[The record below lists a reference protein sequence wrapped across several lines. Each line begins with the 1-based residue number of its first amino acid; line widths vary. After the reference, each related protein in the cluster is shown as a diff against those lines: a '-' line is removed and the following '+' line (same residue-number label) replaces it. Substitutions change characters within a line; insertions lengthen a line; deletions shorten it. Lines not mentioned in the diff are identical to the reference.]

1 MRGFSFSKEE
11 NSVTDA
17 LRDSQ
22 GILAAEYSKGPKVGP
37 KGWLTFNIIANG
49 RREFVEGF
57 GVSGKVEAR
66 RIAKQRNA
74 KCWNF

>member
-1 MRGFSFSKEE
+1 M
-11 NSVTDA
+11 T
-17 LRDSQ
+17 
-22 GILAAEYSKGPKVGP
+22 LAAEYTKGSKDGP
-37 KGWLTFNIIANG
+37 KGWLTLNIIANG
-49 RREFVEGF
+49 RREFIETV